1 MGNILATKIDDF
13 AVALDRGVIVFTTI
27 LAYETF
33 HQPRFGEL
41 GRNVQNSVEKDLRH
55 FPPFFGNRSCGMSPI
70 NADNRVL
77 GLSLW
82 WSRLSG
88 SFVVE

>member
-1 MGNILATKIDDF
+1 MSYILATKIDDF
-13 AVALDRGVIVFTTI
+13 AVAMDRGVIVFTTI

-33 HQPRFGEL
+33 HQPRFSQFG
-41 GRNVQNSVEKDLRH
+41 GNVQNSVEKDLCH
-55 FPPFFGNRSCGMSPI
+55 FPPFLGNRSCSMSPI

-82 WSRLSG
+82 WSLLSG